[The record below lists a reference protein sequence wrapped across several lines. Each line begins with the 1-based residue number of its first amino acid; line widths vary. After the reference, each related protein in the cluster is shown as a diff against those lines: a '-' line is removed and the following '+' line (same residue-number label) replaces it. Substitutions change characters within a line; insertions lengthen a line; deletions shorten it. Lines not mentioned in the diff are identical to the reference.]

1 MTGGEVSYNL
11 CETPIDTEILL
22 TANNMPLLETESPK
36 HKVVIE
42 ISPLHG
48 LLSEKR
54 LGLLSSAFS
63 TLGDTN
69 LSNPGVSVVRDPDPP
84 RIEILSNRILHS
96 IDVSCEQIKFD
107 LVRDGMQRE
116 QLSVKAKEVV
126 MEEALSDFLS
136 VGACFDFDLPNEE
149 ALSSAMQVCIGRLV
163 GLGFSDD
170 EAWGCT
176 NSARLNFLD
185 DVAQMRQAHDEA
197 LVHISTSLRRE
208 SSAFSPLPVGN
219 SPVVG
224 QEESENSETESKK
237 LIAASDDQDSWYSN
251 GVTESDDDSADS
263 AGIVEMTISG
273 KKRIRPIPS
282 CLVACF
288 KMP

>member
-42 ISPLHG
+42 ISPLHV

-63 TLGDTN
+63 TLGGTN
-69 LSNPGVSVVRDPDPP
+69 LSSPGASVVRDPDPP

-107 LVRDGMQRE
+107 LVRDGVQRE

-197 LVHISTSLRRE
+197 LVHIRRE

-224 QEESENSETESKK
+224 HEGSNSETESKK
-237 LIAASDDQDSWYSN
+237 LIAASDDQDSLSSN
-251 GVTESDDDSADS
+251 GTTESDDDSADS

-273 KKRIRPIPS
+273 KKRIQPIPS